1 MTEITIYTFE
11 TIIKTYN
18 SIKETIELYSKESK
32 TLQELSKEITTLIT
46 TIGKLRQIPP
56 DVKIQTHC
64 NDLQIL
70 IDEIHKWIIETIAN
84 KEKTNFINRF
94 FTTRENCKKINEYIV
109 KINNINKKIEKYLNI
124 GNHLLSHELNKQMET
139 LIEAVKSNPDY
150 ERIMDIIKIQK
161 ELYETKM
168 KDYTDALL
176 RSEQF
181 YKSSIKDFNN
191 QQEILKQEINML
203 DNKLEHETNKL
214 ERETN
219 KLEREIN
226 KLKEDNLEIKTQL
239 LELKQENIDVK
250 SRLFELEKIKSIDDS
265 TRLMLKQ
272 EDENIKFEQLKEIVN
287 ETREELKLFKS
298 EGDRSLLMENISVVK
313 ITELEKQ
320 LETLKNKNVELET
333 KINQEQKRITNYLTY
348 HLCMSYEIQRRLY
361 TNGPF

>member
-11 TIIKTYN
+11 AIIKTYYDV
-18 SIKETIELYSKESK
+18 KETIELHSKENK
-32 TLQELSKEITTLIT
+32 TLQELSKEITTLII
-46 TIGKLRQIPP
+46 TIEKLRQIPP

-64 NDLQIL
+64 NDLQSL
-70 IDEIHKWIIETIAN
+70 INEIHKWIIEIISN
-84 KEKTNFINRF
+84 KSVSKINIFSRY
-94 FTTRENCKKINEYIV
+94 FTTKENNKKVKEYIDRINQ
-109 KINNINKKIEKYLNI
+109 INNKIEKYLNI
-124 GNHLLSHELNKQMET
+124 GNHLLSHQLTIQMES

-150 ERIMDIIKIQK
+150 DKIMEIIQKQK
-161 ELYETKM
+161 ELFETKM
-168 KDYTDALL
+168 KDYTDALI

-191 QQEILKQEINML
+191 QQETLKQEINML
-203 DNKLEHETNKL
+203 DNKLE
-214 ERETN
+214 RETN
-219 KLEREIN
+219 KLEREMN

-250 SRLFELEKIKSIDDS
+250 SRLFELEKTKSVDDS

-272 EDENIKFEQLKEIVN
+272 KDENIKFEQLKEIVN

-298 EGDRSLLMENISVVK
+298 EGVRSLLMENISVVK

-320 LETLKNKNVELET
+320 IETLKNKNVELET
-333 KINQEQKRITNYLTY
+333 KINQEQKRITNYFKH
-348 HLCMSYEIQRRLY
+348 HLHMSFEAQRRLY